1 MKSGIVCAG
10 NWIVDL
16 VHRIERWPQEGD
28 LVRIIEQ
35 SVGVGGGAAN
45 VCSDLVSLGAR
56 FPVTALGCL
65 GDDAHALVVQQHLQR
80 LGVSDAGLHRLAGTA
95 TAHTHVMSVRGGCR
109 TFFYTAGA
117 NDRFGPEHV
126 PVQALA
132 DAGHKL
138 FYLGYL
144 LLLGTM
150 DQLQA
155 NGDTLAAQT
164 LRAARAAGM
173 TTCVDLVSEH
183 GSRFAQVL
191 QPALPHIDHLIIN
204 EIEAERAAQL
214 GVRTPDGRLSADG
227 LQRAA
232 RKLLDGG
239 VQQSVIVHAPEGA
252 LWQCKDGESF
262 WAEPAPVDGQ
272 DIVSAVGA
280 GDAFCAAVLWGL
292 HEGWH
297 PDATLRRAHG
307 VAAACLRG
315 HTATDGIPTMSAVLA
330 REAAVQARPL
340 VP

>member
-1 MKSGIVCAG
+1 MRSGIVCAG

-65 GDDAHALVVQQHLQR
+65 GDDAHAQVVQQHLQR

-144 LLLGTM
+144 LLLGAM

-204 EIEAERAAQL
+204 EVEAERAGQL
-214 GVRTPDGRLSADG
+214 SVRTPEGPAERRGPATGRTQAAG
-227 LQRAA
+227 RRRAA
-232 RKLLDGG
+232 VGHRPRPRGGAVAVQGRRILLGRARAGG
-239 VQQSVIVHAPEGA
+239 WPGHRQRGGGGGCVLRGR
-252 LWQCKDGESF
+252 
-262 WAEPAPVDGQ
+262 
-272 DIVSAVGA
+272 AVGPA
-280 GDAFCAAVLWGL
+280 
-292 HEGWH
+292 
-297 PDATLRRAHG
+297 
-307 VAAACLRG
+307 
-315 HTATDGIPTMSAVLA
+315 
-330 REAAVQARPL
+330 
-340 VP
+340 